1 VSSSPATPA
10 SSPTRL
16 EELGPDQ
23 LAALKAAREQWN
35 LTRFSTAP
43 VDRDKAERAVRAAYQ
58 LAGLSPPGRVEW
70 CEGPVDLARRWERAR
85 RAASTGQNIRA
96 DLIDRQRALVD
107 RRLQSSIL
115 PRVRAQLFTAEPP
128 SRQLEALGVAVLRAV
143 SQGVNEAR
151 SIPGNGARSRLL
163 DLFRSLRA
171 MRLRLRNWTLLD
183 RSGVGQ
189 HQLGW
194 LTTYRFMRD
203 NCGLADDV
211 APLSGLIDL
220 ADNIGWL
227 VPHEHHCW
235 LAERHNALSH
245 DANGRLHSAKGPA
258 LAYPDGWT
266 FHAWKG
272 IPVPADIIERPAGI
286 TLERIDQER
295 NIFVRRCMIEIVTPA
310 QFVAMGGASCINED
324 ETGILW
330 HKAWWTGDAWSAV
343 EVINGTPEPDGTH
356 RHYFLQVP
364 PELRSAR
371 AAVAWTY
378 GMSEQQYMRLGL
390 RT

>member
-1 VSSSPATPA
+1 LSP
-10 SSPTRL
+10 
-16 EELGPDQ
+16 EK
-23 LAALKAAREQWN
+23 LAALHATRERWN
-35 LTRFSTAP
+35 ATRFSTAP
-43 VDRDKAERAVRAAYQ
+43 GDHAKAEHAVDESYR
-58 LAGLSPPGRVEW
+58 LAGLPPPRRIEW
-70 CEGPVDLARRWERAR
+70 CGGPVDLARRWERAR
-85 RAASTGQNIRA
+85 RATGIGLNVRA
-96 DLIDRQRALVD
+96 DLIDHQRTDAD
-107 RRLQSSIL
+107 RRLQASIP
-115 PRVRAQLFTAEPP
+115 PRVRAQLFASEAP
-128 SRQLEALGVAVLRAV
+128 SRQLEALGVAIQRAV
-143 SQGVNEAR
+143 SHGVNEAR
-151 SIPGNGARSRLL
+151 ANPGGGVRTRLFDFGRSIL
-163 DLFRSLRA
+163 A
-171 MRLRLRNWTLLD
+171 MRFTLRNWTVLD

-189 HQLGW
+189 NQLGW
-194 LTTYRFMRD
+194 LAPYRFLRD
-203 NCGLADDV
+203 QCGLHDDI

-220 ADNIGWL
+220 ADEIGWI

-235 LAERHNALSH
+235 LSERHSTLSH
-245 DANGRLHSAKGPA
+245 DAAGRLHAANGPA

-266 FHAWKG
+266 FYAWKG
-272 IPVPADIIERPAGI
+272 IPVPADIIERPSSI

-343 EVINGTPEPDGTH
+343 EVINGTPERDGTR

-364 PELRSAR
+364 PEIRSAR

-378 GMSEQQYMRLGL
+378 GMSEHQYQQLGQ